1 MANFEERLYKHWMYT
16 NALSNMSYDM
26 VSEIEDEFGYEAV
39 KLEYGDS
46 GKYATLLILPGHT
59 VDEIANHIEYIRDL
73 DDSYYEGLQLIREE
87 DRILLYINI

>member
-16 NALSNMSYDM
+16 NALSYMSYDM
-26 VSEIEDEFGYEAV
+26 VSEIEDTFGYNAV
-39 KLEYGDS
+39 RLKCEDS

-73 DDSYYEGLQLIREE
+73 NNNYYEDLQLIKEN
-87 DRILLYINI
+87 DRILLYIRI